1 MFFNV
6 FLLAF
11 FESLAPKGAV
21 NTLTDATDKT
31 IGKLTYPNEYL
42 GSPSIIHP
50 VEALVIKP
58 GRAIKKPILDEV
70 PTAR

>member
-11 FESLAPKGAV
+11 FEGLAPKGAV

-50 VEALVIKP
+50 VEA
-58 GRAIKKPILDEV
+58 
-70 PTAR
+70 